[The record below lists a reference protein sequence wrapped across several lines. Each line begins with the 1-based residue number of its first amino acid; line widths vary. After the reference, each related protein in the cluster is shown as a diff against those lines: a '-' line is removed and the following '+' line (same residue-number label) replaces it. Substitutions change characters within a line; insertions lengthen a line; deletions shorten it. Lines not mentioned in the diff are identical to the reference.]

1 MKSIIAGLGILFFLL
16 QYQLWFANG
25 SLFSALHRHRDIQ
38 KQIEINATLKKRND
52 RLKMDIQDLK
62 HDEHALE
69 EHARSDLG
77 MIKKDETF
85 YQVVKRGHN
94 GNS

>member
-1 MKSIIAGLGILFFLL
+1 MKAIITGLAILFVVL

-25 SLFSALHRHRDIQ
+25 SLLSAWKMQRT
-38 KQIEINATLKKRND
+38 IEKRAVENATLEKRND

-62 HDEHALE
+62 HGQRSLE
-69 EHARSDLG
+69 ESARSDLG

-85 YQVVKRGHN
+85 YQVVKRENDDHR
-94 GNS
+94 